1 MPSTM
6 RLIAR
11 QTLSVDTA
19 SVTFS
24 NIPQTYTDLR
34 LVVSAR
40 TNRANNGDSM
50 YLQFNGDT
58 TSANYSN
65 RILYGTGSSAVTI
78 TSATAILLT
87 QGACGSSDTAN
98 TFGSSEAYIPNYTGS
113 TTKSVSHQGNS
124 ETNAATSYMSVDAGL
139 WSGIAPITS
148 MLLRP
153 GNGTAFRSGSTFFL
167 YGVTSAAGSIP
178 GTFGVDA
185 TGGDVTISGGYKYHV
200 FRSSGVLT
208 VAQPGWVE
216 ALVVAGGGGG
226 AEWGGGGGAGGFS
239 VASLIVPPGPVPV
252 VVGAGGFGAVG
263 YGTRPGSGSESS
275 FGTRN
280 MTGGGHAGFAGTQAA
295 GAGGSGGG
303 AALNGGSAGAGVAG
317 QGNSG
322 GSTSTTGA
330 GGGGGAGAAGSN
342 AVGTTSGAGG
352 AGSSAASAWG
362 AAVNAG
368 QLSGGS
374 YFFAGGGGGS
384 GSTQDGY
391 TRGLGGVGGGGD
403 GQNGATAG
411 TAGTAN
417 TGGGGGGGG
426 RQSNITYAGG
436 NGGSGIVIV
445 RYPVS

>member
-6 RLIAR
+6 LLIAR

-40 TNRANNGDSM
+40 TDRANNGDSM

-65 RILYGTGSSAVTI
+65 RILYGTGSSAVSI

-139 WSGIAPITS
+139 WSGTAPITS

-185 TGGDVTISGGYKYHV
+185 TGGDVTISGGFKYHV
-200 FRSSGVLT
+200 FRSSGTFT
-208 VAQPGWVE
+208 VTQPGWVDY
-216 ALVVAGGGGG
+216 LVVAGGGGSG
-226 AEWGGGGGAGGFS
+226 GVIGGGGGAGEYRAGS
-239 VASLIVPPGPVPV
+239 VVLPTGPSTV
-252 VVGAGGFGAVG
+252 VVGAGG
-263 YGTRPGSGSESS
+263 
-275 FGTRN
+275 
-280 MTGGGHAGFAGTQAA
+280 TGGAASDGAQGTNGTNSWLATLTPA
-295 GAGGSGGG
+295 RGGGGGGSTYASGLPGGSGGG
-303 AALNGGSAGAGVAG
+303 TSISNLALPASTASVGGFGNTGGNGNGLGGADAA
-317 QGNSG
+317 
-322 GSTSTTGA
+322 A
-330 GGGGGAGAAGSN
+330 GGGGGAGAAG
-342 AVGTTSGAGG
+342 
-352 AGSSAASAWG
+352 ASASNL
-362 AAVNAG
+362 V
-368 QLSGGS
+368 GGNGGVGRQWLDGNF
-374 YFFAGGGGGS
+374 YAGGGGGS
-384 GSTQDGY
+384 VQGTNIGNY
-391 TRGLGGVGGGGD
+391 TPGTGGAGGGGNASRNSA
-403 GQNGATAG
+403 GSPGA
-411 TAGTAN
+411 AN
-417 TGGGGGGGG
+417 TGGGGGGSPGNP
-426 RQSNITYAGG
+426 SFAGVS
-436 NGGSGIVIV
+436 GGSGIVII